1 MSYPTLEQVDE
12 ADAVTIVGWYR
23 FLPSPTDDKRPI
35 MDRIV
40 ARFQA
45 LPQEERTAAS
55 KQVGWD
61 G

>member
-1 MSYPTLEQVDE
+1 MSYPTLEAVDQ
-12 ADAVTIVGWYR
+12 ADAVQIVGWYR

-40 ARFQA
+40 ERFQA
-45 LPQEERTAAS
+45 LDPEERTRAS

-61 G
+61 A